1 MQKKYFFIIFFL
13 AIFWNS
19 VNAQNAGSQP
29 RAEVSFAFNRQGGFS
44 TNQFAVWI
52 EDNQGNHIRTLYAT
66 KFTASGGWKKRPNSI
81 PLWVQKSGLS
91 SLDKKETDALTGAT
105 PRTGTLNYVWDGLD
119 KNGRPRAAGEYR
131 LFLEATL
138 RGDSKVLYN
147 ASFSLTSGSG
157 GSANPVQAEVKTEY
171 FGGSIKERA
180 MIENVKILYR
190 P

>member
-1 MQKKYFFIIFFL
+1 MQKKYFFIVFFL

-19 VNAQNAGSQP
+19 VNAQNISLP
-29 RAEVSFAFNRQGGFS
+29 RAEISFVFNRQGGFS

-52 EDNQGNHIRTLYAT
+52 EDNQGNHVRTLYAT
-66 KFTASGGWKKRPNSI
+66 KFTAAGGWKRRPNSI

-91 SLDKKETDALTGAT
+91 SLDKKETDALSGAT
-105 PRTGTLNYVWDGLD
+105 PRTGTLNYGWDGLD
-119 KNGRPRAAGEYR
+119 KNGNPGKTGEYR

-138 RGDSKVLYN
+138 RGDSKVLYS
-147 ASFSLTSGSG
+147 ASFSLGSG
-157 GSANPVQAEVKTEY
+157 AGNPVQVEVKTEY
-171 FGGSIKERA
+171 FGDNIKERA